1 MRAGELDKI
10 ITIQYAAKSKNSFGE
25 NIETWATLAAN
36 VWANV
41 EFTTGN
47 ERFLQQER
55 IAETTAVFKIRL
67 RTDINSTRR
76 IKYGNRYFNILSVFP
91 SKEDSQKLVIMAKE
105 VI

>member
-1 MRAGELDKI
+1 MRAGELDKRI
-10 ITIQYAAKSKNSFGE
+10 IIQYAAKSKNSMGE
-25 NIETWATLAAN
+25 DIETWTTLAT

-55 IAETTAVFKIRL
+55 IAETTAVFKIRI
-67 RTDINSTRR
+67 RTDIDSTKRVQ
-76 IKYGNRYFNILSVFP
+76 YGNRYFNILSAFP
-91 SKEDSQKLVIMAKE
+91 AKDDSQKLVIMAKE